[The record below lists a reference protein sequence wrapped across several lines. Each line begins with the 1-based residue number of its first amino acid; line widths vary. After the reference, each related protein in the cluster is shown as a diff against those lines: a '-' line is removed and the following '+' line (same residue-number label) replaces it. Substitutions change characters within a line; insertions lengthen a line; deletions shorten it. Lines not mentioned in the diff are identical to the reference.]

1 MPQTPIPT
9 DDQLAQFQSD
19 GVVKFERL
27 LSPEGVAAARRA
39 VLRRLEALGLW
50 GDGGWRLDQLERP
63 RWPAT
68 GLKPARDIGHRHPE
82 VEALIDEPGVR
93 TAVERLGG
101 GGPFDRKV
109 YPRPQIL
116 ASLPNAGPWA
126 LPNGWHVD
134 APRLASRN
142 SPGLQL
148 FAFLEPVEPAGGGTL
163 VVAGSHRLLNQ
174 GRHLKVK
181 AITAAL
187 RPEPFFRDLFEGR
200 SRAAT
205 TTDLPAGR
213 VDGVPLNV
221 MELTG
226 QPGDAWLMDL
236 RVLHA
241 AAPNA
246 SDRPRLM
253 ITHRFVPTARMPE
266 IAEAFGWN
274 SSLP

>member
-9 DDQLAQFQSD
+9 DDQIARFQSD
-19 GVVKFERL
+19 GVVKFEQL
-27 LSPEGVAAARRA
+27 LSPQGVAAARRA

-50 GDGGWRLDQLERP
+50 GDDGWRLDHLERP

-82 VEALIDEPGVR
+82 VEALIDEPGVQV
-93 TAVERLGG
+93 AVERLGG

-109 YPRPQIL
+109 YPRPQVL
-116 ASLPNAGPWA
+116 ASLPNAGPWR
-126 LPNGWHVD
+126 LPDGWHVD

-148 FAFLEPVEPAGGGTL
+148 FACLEPVEPAGGATL
-163 VVAGSHRLLNQ
+163 VVAGSHRLLNE

-181 AITAAL
+181 AINAVL
-187 RPEPFFRDLFEGR
+187 RSEPFFRDLFDGR
-200 SRAAT
+200 SGAT
-205 TTDLPAGR
+205 PAVLPAGR
-213 VDGVPLNV
+213 VDGVPLQV

-226 QPGDAWLMDL
+226 HPGDAWLMDL

-246 SDRPRLM
+246 SNRPRLM

-266 IAEAFGWN
+266 IAEAFGWAP
-274 SSLP
+274 SLP